1 LYFND
6 WYPYYLIIAR
16 LLNIHIQKDFLNSL
30 NLSTLKPN
38 ELLDPKCFRKI
49 QNNNAIVI
57 GAGPSIEE
65 SRVQNYLLEIC
76 NSGRGKFNTAVSGN
90 MVVIAADGAT
100 EMCLDLGIIPDFV
113 VTDLDGDRES
123 LNRADS
129 GGSIMVVHAHGDNFD
144 KITSQVPY
152 FSNVIGTTQ
161 NLPLKNVYNFGGFT
175 DGDRSI
181 SLAVEFLAREI
192 VLVGMDFDSKIGFF
206 SKRKISNLELKK
218 KKLQIGKYL
227 TGVLLEKSSALV
239 TQITTTSNHD
249 SSFYGVDKYKVI

>member
-6 WYPYYLIIAR
+6 WYPYYIIIAR

-65 SRVQNYLLEIC
+65 STVQNYLLEIC
-76 NSGRGKFNTAVSGN
+76 NCGRGKFNTAMSGN

-144 KITSQVPY
+144 KISSQVPY

-206 SKRKISNLELKK
+206 SKRKISNLDLKK

-239 TQITTTSNHD
+239 TQITTSNHD
-249 SSFYGVDKYKVI
+249 SSFYGVNKYKVI

>member
-16 LLNIHIQKDFLNSL
+16 LLNIHIQRDFLNSL
-30 NLSTLKPN
+30 NLSNLKPN
-38 ELLDPKCFRKI
+38 KLIDPKCFRKI
-49 QNNNAIVI
+49 QNNKTLVI

-65 SRVQNYLLEIC
+65 DTVQNYILEIC
-76 NSGRGKFNTAVSGN
+76 NCRKGRFKSTISEN

-113 VTDLDGDRES
+113 VTDLDGDYES

-144 KITSQVPY
+144 NITSYVPY
-152 FSNVIGTTQ
+152 FSNIIGTTQ
-161 NLPLKNVYNFGGFT
+161 NFPLKNVYNFGGFT
-175 DGDRSI
+175 DGDRSV

-192 VLVGMDFDSKIGFF
+192 LLVGMDFDSKIGFF
-206 SKRKISNLELKK
+206 SKRKVSNLELKK
-218 KKLQIGKYL
+218 QKLQIGKYL
-227 TGVLLEKSSALV
+227 VGMLLENSNALV
-239 TQITTTSNHD
+239 THITTANNN
-249 SSFYGVDKYKVI
+249 SSFYGVNKYKVI